1 MFRRVRR
8 DSGEVTALSIRQR
21 GITTVF
27 GTSRGIATR
36 KAYLPSGTSARSTSS
51 ASALISAR
59 THATNARRASTDAVG
74 VGGLAGAEAS
84 VDSATWGQAARRH
97 TSHQ

>member
-21 GITTVF
+21 GITAVF
-27 GTSRGIATR
+27 GTSPGMATR
-36 KAYLPSGTSARSTSS
+36 KAYLSSGTSASSASS

-59 THATNARRASTDAVG
+59 THATNARKASIEEVG
-74 VGGLAGAEAS
+74 VGGLAGAAAS
-84 VDSATWGQAARRH
+84 PESATWRQAARRH
-97 TSHQ
+97 ASHQ